1 MSFLENIDK
10 NKLQKI
16 VLIVISALTLAA
28 ITLLLTII
36 VLSIRPQSPT
46 VDQEIEFKTV
56 AVENKDVNTG
66 TLILADDD
74 HPYTP
79 NEQWLD
85 LVDCKN
91 YRNQALGLT
100 KEEAD
105 SKDTALYAKKKY
117 LPYGGMMLNSV
128 AMEQAHKMLIDTIAS
143 VEDDNVSGSIT
154 IDGAYAIQYNVSPDL
169 DEFKTGLL
177 LFLSDSTSDSG
188 VHVKLPDA
196 YATWLKANA
205 AKYGFVES
213 FKDAYRYVGVTHATY
228 MAEKELTLA
237 DYINH
242 LKKNHSADKKMLE
255 VGDYGVYYVSCKAGD
270 SINVPANNEYT
281 VSGTNEGGVIVT
293 VKLK

>member
-36 VLSIRPQSPT
+36 VLSIRPQSPAGPT
-46 VDQEIEFKTV
+46 GIEFNTV
-56 AVENKDVNTG
+56 AVTDKDVNMGALMLAGENHPFTASDALKE
-66 TLILADDD
+66 TLV
-74 HPYTP
+74 
-79 NEQWLD
+79 NCQ
-85 LVDCKN
+85 V
-91 YRNQALGLT
+91 YRNEHRGDA
-100 KEEAD
+100 
-105 SKDTALYAKKKY
+105 AKG
-117 LPYGGMMLNSV
+117 PYYTMNDLKMVDV
-128 AMEQAHKMLIDTIAS
+128 AMEAAHKLLTDAEAA
-143 VEDDNVSGSIT
+143 VGEDNVLIKLAFAEDSQN
-154 IDGAYAIQYNVSPDL
+154 AEYA
-169 DEFKTGLL
+169 TGLL
-177 LFLSDSTSDSG
+177 MFLTDYDEN
-188 VHVKLPDA
+188 KLPES

-213 FKDAYRYVGVTHATY
+213 FEDAYRYVGVTHATY

-237 DYINH
+237 DYINY